1 MPDPITPRR
10 SVLYV
15 PGNNIRA
22 LEKAKTIP
30 ADAVILDLEDAVGDD
45 AKEDSRRRVV
55 EVVDNGAY
63 HPREV
68 VVRINGL
75 GSTWYE
81 DDLRAVAGSRAAG
94 VLVPKIES
102 AQEVQTIVA
111 DLEAAGAPSDL
122 KVWVMVETP
131 VAFLRSEEIAG
142 ASDRLAVLVAGTN
155 DLVNDLHALYRPGR
169 APILTALSLAV
180 LGARAA
186 QKSILDGVFNDIK
199 NIDGF
204 IAEATQGREMGFDG
218 KTVVHPAQVAPA
230 NEIFGPSTTEV
241 EYAQTVVAAYEEGQA
256 AGNSVVTVEGRM
268 IESLHVRD
276 AHRILDL
283 AARIESL
290 AAASG
295 S

>member
-1 MPDPITPRR
+1 MPDRITPRR

-22 LEKAKTIP
+22 LEKAKTIA

-45 AKEDSRRRVV
+45 AKEESRDRVV
-55 EVVDNGAY
+55 QVVNDGAY

-75 GSTWYE
+75 GTSWYD
-81 DDLRAVAGSRAAG
+81 DDLKAVAGSRAAG
-94 VLVPKIES
+94 ILVPKIES
-102 AQEVQTIVA
+102 AQEVRTIVA
-111 DLEAAGAPSDL
+111 GLDAAGAPSDL
-122 KVWVMVETP
+122 KLWVMVETP
-131 VAFLRSEEIAG
+131 IAFLRSEEIAG

-186 QKSILDGVFNDIK
+186 QKSVLDGVFNDIK
-199 NIDGF
+199 NSEGF
-204 IAEATQGREMGFDG
+204 AVEATQGREMGFDG

-230 NEIFGPSTTEV
+230 NEIFGPTSTEV
-241 EYAQTVVAAYEEGQA
+241 DYARTVVAAYEQGQA
-256 AGNSVVTVEGRM
+256 AGNSVVTVDGKM

-290 AAASG
+290 ADASD

>member
-1 MPDPITPRR
+1 MPDRITPRR
-10 SVLYV
+10 SVLYL

-22 LEKAKTIP
+22 LEKAKTIA

-45 AKEDSRRRVV
+45 AKDDSRDRVV
-55 EVVDNGAY
+55 QVVNDGAY

-68 VVRINGL
+68 VVRVNGL
-75 GSTWYE
+75 GTRWYD
-81 DDLRAVAGSRAAG
+81 DDLKAVAGSRAAG
-94 VLVPKIES
+94 ILVPKIES
-102 AQEVQTIVA
+102 AQEVRTIVA
-111 DLEAAGAPSDL
+111 DLDAAGAPSDL
-122 KVWVMVETP
+122 KLWVMVETP
-131 VAFLRSEEIAG
+131 IAFLRSEEIAG

-199 NIDGF
+199 NSEGF
-204 IAEATQGREMGFDG
+204 AVEATQGREMGFDG

-230 NEIFGPSTTEV
+230 NEIFGPTSTEV
-241 EYAQTVVAAYEEGQA
+241 EYARKVVAAYEQGQA

-290 AAASG
+290 AEASD

>member
-199 NIDGF
+199 NTDGF